1 MIDVRAVVAQQNIE
15 KRECMC
21 VPSVKLGEHDID
33 IWLAFYEGIGEG
45 SLAEILPLL
54 DADERKRQVRFL
66 LEDDRK
72 RYLVTR
78 GMVRTVLSEY
88 AEVAP
93 EEWRFQKGRFGRPG
107 ISDGHGVDACALSF
121 NISHTRGLIAIAIT
135 LKRAVGVDVEHVALR
150 RISLEA
156 ARSSFTPEEMAE
168 LMRLP
173 AHLRQERF
181 FEYWTFKEAY
191 AKARGLGMAIPLER
205 FGFDLAMERSVRLV
219 ADPGLDHDPHR
230 WRFWQCRPAQHHLLA
245 LCADVDRA
253 VIPRILTREWRP
265 FSLSEE
271 VNLEFFRTS

>member
-1 MIDVRAVVAQQNIE
+1 MF
-15 KRECMC
+15 
-21 VPSVKLGEHDID
+21 VPLVKLGECDID

-45 SLAEILPLL
+45 PLVEIYPLL
-54 DADERKRQVRFL
+54 DSDERKKQARFL

-78 GMVRTVLSEY
+78 GMVRSVLSGY

-93 EEWRFQKGRFGRPG
+93 RDWRFQKGRFGRPG
-107 ISDGHGVDACALSF
+107 ISDRHGVDVCALSF
-121 NISHTRGLIAIAIT
+121 NISHTRGLIAIAVT
-135 LKRAVGVDVEHVALR
+135 LKRAVGVDVEHFALR

-156 ARSSFTPEEMAE
+156 ARSSFTHEEMAE

-191 AKARGLGMAIPLER
+191 AKARGFGMALPLDR
-205 FGFDLAMERSVRLV
+205 FGFDLTMERSVRLV
-219 ADPGLDHDPHR
+219 ADPGLDDDPHR

-253 VIPRILTREWRP
+253 VTPRIFIWKWKSLTSHEKMD
-265 FSLSEE
+265 F
-271 VNLEFFRTS
+271 EFIRTS